1 MKSNLMNLKK
11 VIMDMVKL
19 FLKTEGNSQAGNT
32 MFKAGEIFPQ
42 TSFLGS

>member
-11 VIMDMVKL
+11 LIMDIVKL
-19 FLKTEGNSQAGNT
+19 FLKTGIRNT